1 MNAITVIAARE
12 LRDRSRLFI
21 VAGCMA
27 VLPFLA
33 VMVPAARVNRPV
45 VIASVAAF
53 LAISYSSALA
63 LAIGV
68 SMVGGELAEKRFSF
82 YLAKPVGVAAIW
94 FGKVAAAL
102 LTIFGTAAIIAI
114 PAWLVARSGWR
125 ELWMMGSDEL
135 APLIVA
141 GCVVLLFVGHGL
153 STIVR
158 SRSPRVAA
166 DFVLLG
172 LVVLATLFLA
182 RPLTLGG
189 AFNQAGWLA
198 LAVAGVFLLALIVG
212 PVWQLWRG
220 RVDARR
226 NHAALSTAIWSV
238 MAVALLAGAGYVF
251 WFTHPPLSAFEHTY
265 RYDQDPAGQ
274 WVYVAGTARGRESYF
289 AAFLIDPA
297 GGRERIA
304 VAQRGTAMFSSDG
317 RTMAWMES
325 EGLLRPGRTF
335 RLHTRR
341 LERGANAV
349 ATPLSTT
356 SPYLWFLSDD
366 ASRVVFL
373 HNGSAEVYETATGRV
388 LAVAPLGR
396 NERDI
401 EAMYFAGPNI
411 LRIVDRSGAP
421 GGMRLRELDIA
432 RRKLAT
438 TGEIQVEGRDRGVSR
453 SADGT
458 RLFFRSTAS
467 TYDARTGALLATSP
481 VQPKNAFAATMLSD
495 GTSIVARDGKLYHL
509 DRAGKIA
516 AELPLP
522 LLVRTAW
529 VAGEVGKGKVLM
541 VAPVASKGLD
551 KMLVVDLA
559 ARRIVL
565 TMNHVH
571 GPYPRWNSED
581 MVPRYT
587 EDADLAAQGD
597 KGEPLLW
604 NVRTGKTRRLE

>member
-33 VMVPAARVNRPV
+33 VMVPAARANRPV

-53 LAISYSSALA
+53 LAIAYSSALA

-125 ELWMMGSDEL
+125 ELWMMGSDAL

-172 LVVLATLFLA
+172 LVLLATLFLA

-198 LAVAGVFLLALIVG
+198 LVLAGVFLLALIVG

-226 NHAALSTAIWSV
+226 NHAALSTAVWSA

-265 RYDQDPAGQ
+265 ASVQDPTGRWAFLGG
-274 WVYVAGTARGRESYF
+274 VARHRENYF
-289 AAFLIDPA
+289 AAFLIDTT
-297 GGRERIA
+297 GGREHFAIPMS
-304 VAQRGTAMFSSDG
+304 GTAAISADG
-317 RTMAWMES
+317 RTLVWMES
-325 EGLLRPGRTF
+325 DDLLPRERNL
-335 RLHTRR
+335 RLYTRR
-341 LERGANAV
+341 LESGARRV
-349 ATPLSTT
+349 ATPLSIP
-356 SPYLWFLSDD
+356 SLPYWFLLSDD
-366 ASRVVFL
+366 ASRVALVRDG
-373 HNGSAEVYETATGRV
+373 NAEVYETATGRV
-388 LAVAPLGR
+388 LAVAPVAVH
-396 NERDI
+396 EHEI
-401 EAMYFAGPNI
+401 EALYFSGPNT
-411 LRIVDRSGAP
+411 LRIIDSAGGP
-421 GGMRLRELDIA
+421 PKGMRLRELDIA
-432 RRKLAT
+432 NRKLVT
-438 TGEIQVEGRDRGVSR
+438 TGHIDVGLYGGVNR

-458 RLFFRSTAS
+458 RLFLRQTAT

-481 VQPKNAFAATMLSD
+481 ISPRRPVAATMLRD
-495 GTSIVARDGKLYHL
+495 GTWIVTREGKLYHL
-509 DRAGKIA
+509 DRFGRIA

-522 LLVRTAW
+522 TEAAM
-529 VAGEVGKGKVLM
+529 VAGEVGKGKIL
-541 VAPVASKGLD
+541 VAAPSPKDLD
-551 KMLVVDLA
+551 RMLVVDLDT
-559 ARRIVL
+559 RRIVL

-571 GPYPRWNSED
+571 GPYAYSGNGL
-581 MVPRYT
+581 VPHYT
-587 EDADLAAQGD
+587 EDADLIGRGD
-597 KGEPLLW
+597 RGAPLLW
-604 NVRTGKTRRLE
+604 NVRTGKMRRLE